1 VTVKA
6 HGGQIDIE
14 GVTVA
19 VVDASLRVQKLETWF
34 DPMEMFRQIAPT
46 GITQKVD
53 KLEEATTAA
62 CPFSQK

>member
-6 HGGQIDIE
+6 HGGHIDIE

-53 KLEEATTAA
+53 KLDEATPAA